1 MKKTKNVFAKSM
13 IIPIV
18 LGLILLILFN
28 NADSKLEQI
37 MIGLI
42 FLMILTPFTLHLVT
56 MLLFHSVPK
65 SNNNRVAENII
76 GSKNNSNEIK
86 SSNSIKPQYKAK
98 TNNNPL
104 YIETR
109 ARLISV
115 VKNGELDRGDIL
127 KFKLE
132 LDNKLGMNRYAY
144 ENFDFENDMH
154 EIYIKLKSSKL
165 NDEDYLY
172 LKGLIEYL
180 VS

>member
-1 MKKTKNVFAKSM
+1 MKKQKNVFTKSM
-13 IIPIV
+13 ITPIV
-18 LGLILLILFN
+18 LGLILLVLFN

-42 FLMILTPFTLHLVT
+42 FLMILTPFTLHLIT
-56 MLLFHSVPK
+56 MLLFQSIPK
-65 SNNNRVAENII
+65 SNKNRVAEKILE
-76 GSKNNSNEIK
+76 SKSNNKRIK
-86 SSNSIKPQYKAK
+86 SNDSIKPQYKAK
-98 TNNNPL
+98 TNNNPF

-109 ARLISV
+109 SRLIEV

-132 LDNKLGMNRYAY
+132 LDDKLGINRYAY
-144 ENFDFENDMH
+144 DNFDFENDMH

-165 NDEDYLY
+165 NDEDYLH
-172 LKGLIEYL
+172 LKGLIEDL